1 MNRKY
6 DTKEYEAGCEILRK
20 YFEHPAITT
29 DVIVGFPG
37 ETEEEF
43 LITKEFLSRI
53 HFYEMHIFKYSIR
66 QGTRAADMPDQ
77 VPEEVKT
84 ARSAQLMELSEKMSL
99 EFREH
104 YLDSE
109 QEVLFEELCQ
119 VEGEDYYTGYT
130 KEYVKIGVKSKDHLE
145 NVIKSGKII
154 GKISTDI
161 LLMGE

>member
-1 MNRKY
+1 MHFLKARQTTIAAEALSAPLFPVPLKQNRSVFSKV
-6 DTKEYEAGCEILRK
+6 
-20 YFEHPAITT
+20 FHQ
-29 DVIVGFPG
+29 
-37 ETEEEF
+37 
-43 LITKEFLSRI
+43 FLSRI

-119 VEGEDYYTGYT
+119 VDGEDYYTGYT

>member
-1 MNRKY
+1 MLCVHEQR
-6 DTKEYEAGCEILRK
+6 LS
-20 YFEHPAITT
+20 PVT
-29 DVIVGFPG
+29 DYRTLHTAHRPG
-37 ETEEEF
+37 EE
-43 LITKEFLSRI
+43 LSKVSCSRLDIAEFLSRI

-119 VEGEDYYTGYT
+119 VDGEDYYTGYT